1 MKRFLWGYNLAK
13 PNRTPSFLPK
23 PISGFSDADIGTEI
37 SIPYNDQSGKMLLE
51 NGNMIFEVV
60 GINHHTTDQYK
71 NTLTLMSKNVLRV
84 IKK

>member
-37 SIPYNDQSGKMLLE
+37 SIPYND
-51 NGNMIFEVV
+51 
-60 GINHHTTDQYK
+60 
-71 NTLTLMSKNVLRV
+71 
-84 IKK
+84 